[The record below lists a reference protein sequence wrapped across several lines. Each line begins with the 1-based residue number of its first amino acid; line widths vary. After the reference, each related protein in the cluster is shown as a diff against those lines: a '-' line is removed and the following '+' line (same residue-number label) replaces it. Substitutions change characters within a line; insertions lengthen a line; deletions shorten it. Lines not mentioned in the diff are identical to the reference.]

1 MKARQSRNA
10 DYSRLKG
17 KLLARFA
24 VTAGISFIILSALYI
39 FAWRG
44 HVANVVV
51 RLLTGIFGMDIWAA
65 RSWYH
70 SHIGS
75 YSDVLFLASVLI
87 VFFVLLNTVLNWFTR
102 YFLQINGGISQLLSD
117 TEKIRLPDEMLET
130 ERKLNEVKEEL
141 ARRDKD
147 RKAEEARKNDLVMY
161 LAHDIR
167 TPLTSVIRYLNL
179 LNEKEGISPEKKK
192 EYAGIALD
200 KAYRL
205 EKMVNEFFDI
215 TRLNA
220 QEIRLHKESVDLD
233 YLLVQLTDELTPFF
247 SLHGNKAVLDI
258 GADLTVMGDSEKL
271 ARAFGNILK
280 NAGSYSDP
288 GTEILIRAEATE
300 GLAQISVTDQG
311 NTLSESDLSAIFEKF
326 YRLDSARKSTT
337 GGTGLGLAIAKE
349 IIELHGGHIRAN
361 SEKHTVTF
369 TVTLPLKPI

>member
-1 MKARQSRNA
+1 MKVKQGQNA

-17 KLLARFA
+17 KLLVRFA
-24 VTAGISFIILSALYI
+24 VTAGVSFIIISVLYVC
-39 FAWRG
+39 AWRG
-44 HVANVVV
+44 HIANAVVSI
-51 RLLTGIFGMDIWAA
+51 LTGVFGMDIWGAK
-65 RSWYH
+65 SWYH

-75 YSDVLFLASVLI
+75 YSDVIFLAVVLI

-102 YFLQINGGISQLLSD
+102 YFLQINDGISQLLSD
-117 TEKIRLPDEMLET
+117 TEIIRLPDEMLET

-141 ARRDKD
+141 ARRDMD
-147 RKAEEARKNDLVMY
+147 RKAEEARKNELVMY

-167 TPLTSVIRYLNL
+167 TPLTSVIGYLNL
-179 LNEKEGISPEKKK
+179 LNEKEGISLEKKE

-247 SLHGNKAVLDI
+247 SSRGNKAILNI
-258 GADLTVMGDSEKL
+258 GSDLTVMGDPEKL

-288 GTEILIRAEATE
+288 ESEILIRAEATNGSAE
-300 GLAQISVTDQG
+300 ISVINQG
-311 NTLSESDLSAIFEKF
+311 NMLSGSDLSVIFEKF
-326 YRLDSARKSTT
+326 SRLDNARQSAT

-349 IIELHGGHIRAN
+349 IIELHGGHIKAS
-361 SEKHTVTF
+361 SEKHTVTI
-369 TVTLPLKPI
+369 TVKLPLQSA